1 MDPTL
6 SARSARF
13 SDLKARMPASELPRW
28 SLAQAL
34 EEAGRHAE
42 AVTEYRQLVA
52 LKPDYCLAWLR
63 LGALLG
69 AVAPGRTG
77 CGARRPPGGG
87 ENDAAP
93 LREAREALAE
103 AIRLAR
109 AQGHEAPRVEAARL
123 LAALEGDDEG

>member
-1 MDPTL
+1 MTTGMDPRTRTPDLCREPAMDPTL
-6 SARSARF
+6 AARIARF

-34 EEAGRHAE
+34 EDAGQTEE
-42 AVTEYRQLVA
+42 AVTEYRQLVS

-69 AVAPGRTG
+69 ATP
-77 CGARRPPGGG
+77 
-87 ENDAAP
+87 
-93 LREAREALAE
+93 EAREALDR
-103 AIRLAR
+103 AIALAR

-123 LAALEGDDEG
+123 LAALEDDEA

>member
-6 SARSARF
+6 AARIARF

-69 AVAPGRTG
+69 AVAPG
-77 CGARRPPGGG
+77 GG
-87 ENDAAP
+87 EPPARDS
-93 LREAREALAE
+93 EAREALAE

-123 LAALEGDDEG
+123 LAALDGDDEG